1 MAVITI
7 SRQFGIGGI
16 ELTRRISQMLDFSFY
31 AKEIA
36 AAVAKKLG
44 LDHQVVLDYQEKLEH
59 RTNWMMSS
67 FAGHFALS
75 SKNYIK
81 EAEYQKVVTEIVQN
95 LAQQDNVVI
104 LGCGGQCI
112 LRNFP
117 NTFHFRIVADLAARV
132 AHIRLHY
139 RNLEDIPP
147 LKMLEHRIHH
157 MDGLRK
163 RFIHTNFGANV
174 DEPTLYHAILNLSR
188 LGRDR
193 VCEIMIEIIEGTNVS
208 HSDRSNHLIFQ

>member
-16 ELTRRISQMLDFSFY
+16 ELTRRIAQKLGYSFY

-36 AAVAKKLG
+36 VAVAKKLG
-44 LDHQVVLDYQEKLEH
+44 LEHQVVLDYQEKLEH
-59 RTNWMMSS
+59 RSNWMVSS

-75 SKNYIK
+75 TKNYIK
-81 EAEYQKVVTEIVQN
+81 EAEYQKIVTEIIQN
-95 LAQQDNVVI
+95 LARQDNVVI

-117 NTFHFRIVADLAARV
+117 NTFHFRVVAELAARV
-132 AHIRLHY
+132 AHIRSHY

-147 LKMLEHRIHH
+147 VKMLEHRVHH

-163 RFIHTNFGANV
+163 RFIQMNFGMNV
-174 DEPTLYHAILNLSR
+174 EEPTLYHAILNLSK
-188 LGRDR
+188 LGRER
-193 VCEIMIEIIEGTNVS
+193 TCEIIINIIEEKNAANS
-208 HSDRSNHLIFQ
+208 ERANHLIFQ

>member
-16 ELTRRISQMLDFSFY
+16 ELTRRIAQKLGYSFY

-36 AAVAKKLG
+36 AAVAKKMG
-44 LDHQVVLDYQEKLEH
+44 LDYQVVLDYQERLEH
-59 RTNWMMSS
+59 RSNWMVSS
-67 FAGHFALS
+67 FAGHLSLS
-75 SKNYIK
+75 SKHYIK
-81 EAEYQKVVTEIVQN
+81 EAEYQQIVTEIIRN

-104 LGCGGQCI
+104 LGSGGQCI

-117 NTFHFRIVADLAARV
+117 DTFHFRIVAELAARV
-132 AHIRLHY
+132 AHIRSHY

-147 LKMLEHRIHH
+147 LKMLEYRIHH

-163 RFIHTNFGANV
+163 RFIQMNFGVNV
-174 DEPTLYHAILNLSR
+174 EDPTLYHAILNLSK
-188 LGRDR
+188 LGREQT
-193 VCEIMIEIIEGTNVS
+193 CAIIINIIEGKYATNS
-208 HSDRSNHLIFQ
+208 ERSDHLIWQ